1 MGIAEIGLVVFIIFS
16 LISSLVFH
24 SLNPNREFTSYT
36 LGSILAAIT
45 ANICFQIYDYAYHGG
60 LSKFALIAFIF
71 GGLYSFLIAMIV
83 SIPFWLYRR
92 RNKIELCGN

>member
-1 MGIAEIGLVVFIIFS
+1 MGVAEIGLIVFILFS
-16 LISSLVFH
+16 LISSVGFH
-24 SLNPNREFTSYT
+24 SSNPNREFKSYAFR
-36 LGSILAAIT
+36 SILAAIT

-60 LSKFALIAFIF
+60 LPKFALIAFIF

-92 RNKIELCGN
+92 RNKIELG